1 MHYALF
7 SLRAKTKCIILQNY
21 RVKFKC
27 KEGIRMFNVKKT
39 EHTNKTFRMPVE
51 LVKKLELLAQEKNVS
66 LNNLVIQCCEYA
78 LENLEDREEE

>member
-1 MHYALF
+1 
-7 SLRAKTKCIILQNY
+7 
-21 RVKFKC
+21 
-27 KEGIRMFNVKKT
+27 MFNVKKA